1 MIDGFNYDC
10 EKCDQ
15 KIIKSDGLHCRL
27 DPDDLNPLCPRI
39 VVYGEKEKDHG
50 KNKNRMVR

>member
-15 KIIKSDGLHCRL
+15 KIIKSDGLHCKL

-39 VVYGEKEKDHG
+39 YPFEEMEKE
-50 KNKNRMVR
+50 